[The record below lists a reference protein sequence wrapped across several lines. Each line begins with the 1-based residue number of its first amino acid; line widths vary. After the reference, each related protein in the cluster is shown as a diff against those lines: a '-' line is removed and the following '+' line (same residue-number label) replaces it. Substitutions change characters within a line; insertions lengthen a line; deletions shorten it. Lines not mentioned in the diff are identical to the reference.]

1 MWGLTMSDMLRGHVS
16 CSRGCCLSKPGN
28 DNNWRQRDKREAAR
42 EIADE
47 LSPRSYIDDIED
59 EFYDADFSDVDTM
72 SCGCC
77 DCCGCE
83 CYDFEPMRVEQL

>member
-1 MWGLTMSDMLRGHVS
+1 MLGLTMSDMLRGRHGHS
-16 CSRGCCLSKPGN
+16 ECDGKGSGYCAHSYRTDS
-28 DNNWRQRDKREAAR
+28 KREAAR

-47 LSPRSYIDDIED
+47 LSPRLYMDDIED
-59 EFYDADFSDVDTM
+59 DFYDADFSDVDTM

-83 CYDFEPMRVEQL
+83 CYDFEPMRVERL